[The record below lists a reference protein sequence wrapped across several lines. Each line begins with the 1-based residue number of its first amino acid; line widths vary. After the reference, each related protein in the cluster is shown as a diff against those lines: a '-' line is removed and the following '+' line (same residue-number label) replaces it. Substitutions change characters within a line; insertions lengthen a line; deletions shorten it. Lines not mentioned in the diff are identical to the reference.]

1 MADMTDSPDLR
12 AVVRVTVASGTRRVD
27 LVLPSELPVAELLP
41 ELARAVGLLDRRR
54 AAVGYALVTTDG
66 RVLSGAPGLHTQG
79 VVDGALLTVAA
90 LDDLPLPTA
99 RDALVEAVIE
109 VAESSVA
116 PWDVTAARG
125 AARGAAGLLLV
136 VGAIAL
142 LVEGGRWAG
151 GLAGAVAGALVA
163 GAIALSHARSAR
175 EPATAMLFGGA
186 AYAAVSGTLA
196 WPGDGRLGPAPV
208 GVGLGIL
215 AAGAVA
221 LVGLREHRVRA
232 VAPCAVGALLAL
244 AGLVSHAGGIDPGV
258 VLTAVLVMLVLAS
271 SALPWLALSA
281 AGVTP
286 EPLGSPAAPGTEST
300 ESSQIDEQRL
310 AVDLSA
316 AQDLVVTGSVT
327 VGLLLVLATP
337 FAVSLGVAGALVA
350 LASSLAVMLRTR
362 RYRSAVLVQ
371 VGLGSALAGLVA
383 LAGSAMWLHE
393 SWRPV
398 VAVAATT
405 SGALMLVV
413 ALVPVRSTPRRTRLA
428 DIVES
433 GAVLAL
439 PPLLVLAT
447 GVLAHLER

>member
-1 MADMTDSPDLR
+1 MTDSPDLR
-12 AVVRVTVASGTRRVD
+12 ALVRVTVASGTRRVD
-27 LVLPSELPVAELLP
+27 LVLPSELPVDELLP
-41 ELARAVGLLDRRR
+41 ELARAVGLLDRGR
-54 AAVGYALVTTDG
+54 ASVGYALVTTDG

-109 VAESSVA
+109 VAESAVA

-142 LVEGGRWAG
+142 LVEGGRWAAV
-151 GLAGAVAGALVA
+151 LAGAVAGALVA
-163 GAIALSHARSAR
+163 GAMALSHARSAR

-232 VAPCAVGALLAL
+232 AVPCAVGALLAI

-286 EPLGSPAAPGTEST
+286 EPLRSPADPGT

-310 AVDLSA
+310 AVDLST

-398 VAVAATT
+398 LAVAVTT

-413 ALVPVRSTPRRTRLA
+413 ALVPVRSTPWRTRLA